1 MMNAL
6 RVHLAAVVVVAAL
19 GACATATKQTTP
31 PDRVLVT
38 TDAGTIRTP
47 EGASSDSTI
56 DAPPDSAFAA
66 LMAAYQD
73 LGIDVKL
80 LNPQTREIGN
90 RRFAKI
96 YDLAGMRMSKYVGCG
111 STETGPAADN
121 YRITM
126 SIVSRVS
133 PSGTGSRIDTQM
145 TAYAEDLGSSKGAIS
160 CTTLGVL
167 EQRIHA
173 QAVKHLASR

>member
-1 MMNAL
+1 
-6 RVHLAAVVVVAAL
+6 VLA
-19 GACATATKQTTP
+19 TS
-31 PDRVLVT
+31 
-38 TDAGTIRTP
+38 DAGTIRTP
-47 EGASSDSTI
+47 ETLSSDSTV
-56 DAPPDSAFAA
+56 DASPASTFAA

-73 LGIDVKL
+73 LGIEVKL

-90 RRFAKI
+90 RRFSKM

-126 SIVSRVS
+126 SVVSRVS
-133 PSGTGSRIDTQM
+133 PIGAGSRIDTQM

-173 QAVKHLASR
+173 QAVKHIASR